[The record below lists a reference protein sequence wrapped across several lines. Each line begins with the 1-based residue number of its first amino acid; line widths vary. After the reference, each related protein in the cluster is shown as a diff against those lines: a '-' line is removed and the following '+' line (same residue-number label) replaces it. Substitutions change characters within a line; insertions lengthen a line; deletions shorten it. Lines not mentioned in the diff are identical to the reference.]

1 MSSTKR
7 EKTGGRKK
15 GTPNKKT
22 LKVIEML
29 EELDYDPLREAI
41 EMLRKP
47 NISGPEALKLYND
60 YLYNCEQEGI
70 DPDDPEEFIRKVQAN
85 NLDAKDRLDAHI
97 KLIKYV
103 YPARK
108 AIEVSTDDEK
118 EPPKFVI
125 NFANKGE

>member
-1 MSSTKR
+1 MAKGVKS
-7 EKTGGRKK
+7 GGRKK

-22 LKVIEML
+22 LKVIEIL

-47 NISGPEALKLYND
+47 NVSYGEVMRLYNE
-60 YLYNCEQEGI
+60 YLNECEEQDI
-70 DPDDPEEFIRKVQAN
+70 DATSLKEFVEDAMMG

-108 AIEVSTDDEK
+108 AIEISSEDEK
-118 EPPKFVI
+118 KAPVFTI

>member
-1 MSSTKR
+1 MANGVKS
-7 EKTGGRKK
+7 GGRKK

-29 EELDYDPLREAI
+29 EELQYDPLREAI

-47 NISGPEALKLYND
+47 NVSEYEALKLYNE
-60 YLYNCEQEGI
+60 YLESCDRDGI
-70 DPDDPEEFIRKVQAN
+70 EPDDPEEFINKALAN

-108 AIEVSTDDEK
+108 AIEVSTDDDK
-118 EPPKFVI
+118 KAPVFTI
-125 NFANKGE
+125 NFAPKGE

>member
-1 MSSTKR
+1 MAKGV
-7 EKTGGRKK
+7 KTGGRKK

-22 LKVIEML
+22 LKVIEIL
-29 EELDYDPLREAI
+29 EELNYDPLREAI

-47 NISGPEALKLYND
+47 NVTMAEAISAYREYVRLCD
-60 YLYNCEQEGI
+60 EEGI
-70 DPDDPEEFIRKVQAN
+70 DPEGRRDFVEDLTKG
-85 NLDAKDRLDAHI
+85 NLFGKDRLDAHI

-108 AIEVSTDDEK
+108 AIEISSEDEK
-118 EPPKFVI
+118 KAPVFTI